1 MCKFIVEDFL
11 TPKVNLREIT
21 HSLGGYFNSRAK
33 KISDLSAYYS
43 LFQEKFSPPS
53 SMKFLVTVR
62 NE

>member
-33 KISDLSAYYS
+33 KISVLITLYFKKNFH
-43 LFQEKFSPPS
+43 LPLP
-53 SMKFLVTVR
+53 
-62 NE
+62 